1 MIAWESRG
9 SQARYPRPVILD
21 AHQIA
26 AEADAQLAELGDLG
40 VRVDAGRLQRFARA
54 LVSGELGP
62 SSNWFARDPEPA
74 GPDDVEPLDG
84 LTASERARLER
95 LGREA
100 LERGEVAVAVLN
112 GGMATR
118 FGGGVKGVVEA
129 IAGLSFLEIK
139 HAQARARGV
148 PFLIMNSFA
157 THALTLA
164 HLRERR
170 LQAKAFLQNV
180 SVRLTPEGD
189 AFRDEAGQLSLYA
202 PGHGD
207 FPEALRRS
215 GVLDELRSMG
225 VRTVML
231 SNVDNLGAE
240 PDPLVV
246 GYHLDHGRPLTC
258 EVTPVVP
265 GDAGGTPALVDGRL
279 AVVEGFRFSP
289 QFDFSTLH
297 FLSTN
302 TFLFSLDLL
311 ARDEHLTWFYVEK
324 SVGGRTAVQME
335 RLVNELSSFVPT
347 AFVATPRSGAYGRF
361 LPIKSR
367 EDLAALQADAAL
379 VERFGAV

>member
-1 MIAWESRG
+1 
-9 SQARYPRPVILD
+9 VTLD
-21 AHQIA
+21 VSQIA
-26 AEADAQLAELGDLG
+26 AEADTQLAQLGDLG
-40 VRVDAGRLQRFARA
+40 LHVDAERLERFARA
-54 LVSGELGP
+54 LAAGELGP

-84 LTASERARLER
+84 LVPPERARLER
-95 LGREA
+95 LGCEA
-100 LERGEVAVAVLN
+100 LERGELAVAVLN

-129 IAGLSFLEIK
+129 IAGRSFLEIK
-139 HAQARARGV
+139 HAQARARGA

-157 THALTLA
+157 THSLTLA
-164 HLRERR
+164 HLRERG
-170 LQAKAFLQNV
+170 LEANAFLQNA
-180 SVRLTPEGD
+180 SVRLTPGGD

-215 GVLDELRSMG
+215 GALDELRSRG
-225 VRTVML
+225 VRAVML

-240 PDPLVV
+240 PDSLVL
-246 GYHLDHGRPLTC
+246 GYHLDHARPLTC
-258 EVTPVVP
+258 EVASVVP
-265 GDAGGTPALVDGRL
+265 GDAGGTPAFVDGRL
-279 AVVEGFRFSP
+279 VVVEGFRFSP
-289 QFDFSTLH
+289 QFDFSALH

-311 ARDEHLTWFYVEK
+311 ARDEPLTWFYVEK
-324 SVGGRTAVQME
+324 SVAGRTAVQME

-347 AFVATPRSGAYGRF
+347 AFVATPRSGPRGRF

-379 VERFGAV
+379 VERFGSV